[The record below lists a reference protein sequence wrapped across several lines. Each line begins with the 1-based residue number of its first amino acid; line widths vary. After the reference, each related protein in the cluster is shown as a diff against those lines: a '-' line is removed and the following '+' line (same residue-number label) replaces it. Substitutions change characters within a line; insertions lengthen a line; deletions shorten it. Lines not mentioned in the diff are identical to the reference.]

1 MSGNTQEE
9 RTDPEP
15 PVRFTTRS
23 PSPSD
28 QPREEQPVVEEQG
41 IGIYVIIG
49 ESEGKF
55 VLKYFSPAILLLVIL
70 LHAQISSHGQS
81 EEMSARSALLL
92 WGKNVTDGYP
102 GVKVK
107 DFSES
112 WRDGKAFCSLIH
124 RHRPDLIDYR
134 KVKQQVRRIFLDCQR
149 H

>member
-9 RTDPEP
+9 RTDPQP

-70 LHAQISSHGQS
+70 LTLIYCCARNCCVDRSKRSQVTFTQSGSWTYSSFTRWTLRGTS
-81 EEMSARSALLL
+81 RRARR
-92 WGKNVTDGYP
+92 GT
-102 GVKVK
+102 
-107 DFSES
+107 
-112 WRDGKAFCSLIH
+112 WRRRPSSRMRSTSL
-124 RHRPDLIDYR
+124 
-134 KVKQQVRRIFLDCQR
+134 
-149 H
+149 